1 MIDKFKYIDDKI
13 KESESILLSTHENP
27 DCDGLG
33 SEIALYYYIK
43 SLGKDCKIINSTAMS
58 EKYRFIDPE
67 NVIQEYNSKYN
78 DWLKNIDLAIVLD
91 IGSHKRL
98 REISNLTKN
107 CKNKISIDHH
117 ISKDSSFFSFE
128 VIDVNAPATGT
139 IVWDFL
145 SSLDMKPLGDIK
157 ISNALYAAII
167 TDTGS
172 FRYSNTNPKTH
183 IIASSLLEN
192 GVEPNEIY
200 QNIYE
205 NRTKSQIAL
214 LAHVINNVKYIL
226 NGEVAYAV
234 LLKEDF
240 EKCNAT
246 LFDNDGMSDF
256 LRGIEG
262 VEISFSITELKSNLY
277 KISFRSR
284 KKYIINDIAGKFGGG
299 GHTLAAGA
307 TVEAD
312 NVKELTNNIIHHL
325 EKRINNGN

>member
-13 KESESILLSTHENP
+13 KESKSILLSTHENP

-214 LAHVINNVKYIL
+214 LAHVINNVKYTL

-234 LLKEDF
+234 LLKKDF

-246 LFDNDGMSDF
+246 LSDNDGMSDF

-284 KKYIINDIAGKFGGG
+284 KKYIINDIAGEFGGG
-299 GHTLAAGA
+299 GHMLAAGA

-312 NVKELTNNIIHHL
+312 NVDELTNNIIHHL

>member
-13 KESESILLSTHENP
+13 KECQSILLSSHENP

-214 LAHVINNVKYIL
+214 LAHVINNVKYTL

-284 KKYIINDIAGKFGGG
+284 KKYIINDIAGEFGGG
-299 GHTLAAGA
+299 GHMLAAGA

-312 NVKELTNNIIHHL
+312 NVDELTNDIIHHL